1 MTIRET
7 GGMYRLAI
15 GDVIAWT
22 VGDFNYS
29 D

>member
-1 MTIRET
+1 MGIQEK
-7 GGMYRLAI
+7 GGMYRVAI